1 MHLSMWDK
9 LVYVSS
15 NVHCPIGKIKLAT
28 VGDEKIKSLS
38 NILVMKLTWVD
49 LVVLV

>member
-1 MHLSMWDK
+1 MHLCMWDK

-15 NVHCPIGKIKLAT
+15 KVHCTIGKIKLAT

-38 NILVMKLTWVD
+38 NTLVMKPTWVD
-49 LVVLV
+49 LWWY